1 MKRTFDCL
9 IIEMDIDRGKK
20 KIIERKDISIKAT
33 QTKKQIEQ
41 LGKIT

>member
-20 KIIERKDISIKAT
+20 IIEHKDISIKAT
-33 QTKKQIEQ
+33 QTKKQREQ

>member
-9 IIEMDIDRGKK
+9 ITEMDIDRGTK
-20 KIIERKDISIKAT
+20 KIIECKDISIKAT
-33 QTKKQIEQ
+33 QTKKQREQ